1 MSWFSKEIASV
12 EAWFS
17 SEEKVVL
24 NFLEGAAKSIVA
36 NGGPV
41 LINAAVAAVTAAE
54 TAGGTGSQ
62 KLQAATAAV
71 VSTLKNQGLPVV
83 QNAINAAIEGAVANL
98 KAALPAASPAAGPAA
113 SAAIP
118 GA

>member
-1 MSWFSKEIASV
+1 MSWFSKEIASI
-12 EAWFS
+12 ESWFS

-24 NFLEGAAKSIVA
+24 NFLEGAARSIVA

-41 LINAAVAAVTAAE
+41 LINAAMAAVTAAE
-54 TAGGTGSQ
+54 TTGGTGAQ

-71 VSTLKNQGLPVV
+71 VSTLKGQGLPVV

-98 KAALPAASPAAGPAA
+98 KASLPAPAAAASPAPIAQTPAA
-113 SAAIP
+113 
-118 GA
+118 

>member
-1 MSWFSKEIASV
+1 MSWFSNEIASV

-24 NFLEGAAKSIVA
+24 DFLEGAAKIIVA

-54 TAGGTGSQ
+54 TTGGTGDQ
-62 KLQAATAAV
+62 KLQAATGAV
-71 VSTLKNQGLPVV
+71 VSTLKSQGLPVV

-98 KAALPAASPAAGPAA
+98 KSSLPAPAPTPAAAA
-113 SAAIP
+113 AA
-118 GA
+118 A

>member
-1 MSWFSKEIASV
+1 MSWFSNEIASV

-24 NFLEGAAKSIVA
+24 DFLEGAAKSIVA

-54 TAGGTGSQ
+54 TTGGTGAQ
-62 KLQAATAAV
+62 KLQAATSAV
-71 VSTLKNQGLPVV
+71 VSTLKSQGLPVV

-98 KAALPAASPAAGPAA
+98 KASLPPAAPATAPAPAAAA
-113 SAAIP
+113 QAA
-118 GA
+118 

>member
-1 MSWFSKEIASV
+1 MSWFSNEIASV

-24 NFLEGAAKSIVA
+24 DFLEGAAKSIVA

-54 TAGGTGSQ
+54 TTGGTGAQ
-62 KLQAATAAV
+62 KLQAATGAV
-71 VSTLKNQGLPVV
+71 VSTLKSQGLPVM

-98 KAALPAASPAAGPAA
+98 KASVPPALAAA
-113 SAAIP
+113 SAA
-118 GA
+118 AAVAA

>member
-24 NFLEGAAKSIVA
+24 DFLEGAAKSIIA

-41 LINAAVAAVTAAE
+41 LINTAVAAVAAAE

-71 VSTLKNQGLPVV
+71 VSTLKSRGLPVV
-83 QNAINAAIEGAVANL
+83 QNAINSAIEGAVANL
-98 KAALPAASPAAGPAA
+98 KASLPVAPPADGTAVPLSSPAA
-113 SAAIP
+113 
-118 GA
+118 